1 MEIYFRTFK
10 KAFKNVRRKYKRPR
24 KLFVILNPYGGSGN
38 ASKIWNSIAKPV
50 LELAGIRITTVR
62 TQRPKH
68 AYEICL
74 DLDLELYDGLVTI
87 GGDGI
92 LNECVRWWNS
102 HWTDPILKDLLKLT
116 VLMIRIVPLLPKSKH
131 SWYPYCIYWNF
142 YDPVGGQ
149 KGSEATGCGFEPRC
163 SLYIP

>member
-92 LNECVRWWNS
+92 LNECVHALAERKEQGQFEKS
-102 HWTDPILKDLLKLT
+102 PI
-116 VLMIRIVPLLPKSKH
+116 
-131 SWYPYCIYWNF
+131 
-142 YDPVGGQ
+142 PVGLIPA
-149 KGSEATGCGFEPRC
+149 GSYNCINQVTSGTVSVSTT
-163 SLYIP
+163 SLQIISGKTWPS